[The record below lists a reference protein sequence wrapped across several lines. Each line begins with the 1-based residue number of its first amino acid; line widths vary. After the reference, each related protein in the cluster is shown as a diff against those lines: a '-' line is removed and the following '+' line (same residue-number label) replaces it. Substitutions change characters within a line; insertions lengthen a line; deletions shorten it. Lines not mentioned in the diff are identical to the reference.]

1 LDLLDQFEL
10 INLKTLER
18 VELLNRIDSKFIFPN
33 QDLEDVLA
41 ELAKDYF
48 ILEIEGKRIH
58 EYKNLYYDTSDF
70 QLYRMHHN
78 GKLNRLKVRM
88 RQYVDSGLTY
98 FEAKYK
104 VKASRTDKA
113 RLKLSGWDETL
124 SAEKKGCID
133 FSGVNPDNLQPVVSI
148 DFQRITIARKDFG
161 ERATLDIN
169 LRFHH
174 AQGDISLPNLV
185 IAEVKQSKQ
194 SAVSPMLDCF
204 RKRHYEESGFSKYA
218 MAVASCFPVKYNTF
232 KPNFIK
238 INKLRGNRSIL
249 KAFHEPV

>member
-1 LDLLDQFEL
+1 MLFIDHFEP
-10 INLKTLER
+10 IDLKTIER
-18 VELLNRIDSKFIFPN
+18 VELLNRIDSKFIFPY
-33 QDLEDVLA
+33 QDLNDVLS
-41 ELAKDYF
+41 ELASHYF
-48 ILEIEGKRIH
+48 ILTIEGKRIH
-58 EYKNLYYDTSDF
+58 AYRNLYYDTVDF

-104 VKASRTDKA
+104 VKANRTDKA
-113 RLKLSGWDETL
+113 RMKLSGWDETL

-133 FSGVNPDNLQPVVSI
+133 FAGVNPDSLQPIISI
-148 DFQRITIARKDFG
+148 DFQRITLARKDFG

-174 AQGDISLPNLV
+174 AEGDISLPNLV

-194 SAVSPMLDCF
+194 SAISPMLDSF

-218 MAVASCFPVKYNTF
+218 MAVATCFPVKYNTF

-238 INKLRGNRSIL
+238 INKLRGNRNIL
-249 KAFHEPV
+249 KPFYEPV